1 MAGPKRPH
9 DCLSISNV
17 KEDFYRCIEAP
28 KGWKGFGLSENEK
41 QLKFNLKID
50 GQDVTI
56 QNGSILLCSI
66 TACTNTA
73 NHSGI
78 LAAGLLA
85 KKAIEKGLQV
95 RKGIK
100 TSFSPG
106 TRANTKYLEKAG
118 LNVFL
123 DALGLFMNVFVKKVE
138 KLTII

>member
-9 DCLSISNV
+9 DCVLLSNI
-17 KEDFYRCIEAP
+17 KKDFYNCIEAP
-28 KGWKGFGLSENEK
+28 KGFKGFGLSENGK
-41 QLKFNLKID
+41 QLKFDLKID
-50 GQDVTI
+50 GQDVTLK
-56 QNGSILLCSI
+56 NGSILLCSI
-66 TACTNTA
+66 TACTNTG

-85 KKAIEKGLQV
+85 KRAVEKGLQV

-106 TRANTKYLEKAG
+106 TGANTKYLEKAG

-123 DALGLFMNVFVKKVE
+123 DALGLYIYFIKKV
-138 KLTII
+138 LY